1 MDKATHFGQVH
12 KLVLAVLSYRVPATL
27 LLAFPTASFRQS
39 QGVFAIVHIR
49 ILSLFHDSCFSFVT
63 LNASTQET
71 LHSFLD
77 TSCRLLRWPSRQ

>member
-39 QGVFAIVHIR
+39 QGVFAIVAYTH
-49 ILSLFHDSCFSFVT
+49 LGSFFMT
-63 LNASTQET
+63 PAS
-71 LHSFLD
+71 
-77 TSCRLLRWPSRQ
+77 RL